1 MIYPHDDG
9 GGLSPSRGPG
19 SAPHRRAQDPTAT
32 ETADR
37 GAQIGSPTVLVKLHG
52 VDLPGTRFG
61 DRHGVRVGLRV
72 KHEIQCLV
80 SADVDDAFWETE
92 IRVRQLTP
100 GYDYTGPAV
109 RGRRDER
116 FLSLAWLDQT
126 DELFR
131 ALKIRLDQLP
141 TDLVS
146 EAQSSDATLSAM
158 VRLTDDRGEPLCAT
172 APQSHLIWTLE
183 ADA

>member
-1 MIYPHDDG
+1 
-9 GGLSPSRGPG
+9 
-19 SAPHRRAQDPTAT
+19 
-32 ETADR
+32 
-37 GAQIGSPTVLVKLHG
+37 VLVKLHG

-92 IRVRQLTP
+92 IRVRQLTQ

-109 RGRRDER
+109 RGRRGER
-116 FLSLAWLDQT
+116 FLALAWLDQT

-146 EAQSSDATLSAM
+146 EAQASDASLSAM

-183 ADA
+183 TDA

>member
-1 MIYPHDDG
+1 M
-9 GGLSPSRGPG
+9 
-19 SAPHRRAQDPTAT
+19 
-32 ETADR
+32 
-37 GAQIGSPTVLVKLHG
+37 LVKLHG

-61 DRHGVRVGLRV
+61 DHHGVRVGLRV
-72 KHEIQCLV
+72 RHEIQCLV
-80 SADVDDAFWETE
+80 SADADDGFWETE
-92 IRVRQLTP
+92 IRVRQLTH

-109 RGRRDER
+109 RGRRGER
-116 FLSLAWLDQT
+116 FLALAWVDHT

-146 EAQSSDATLSAM
+146 EAQASDASLSAK
-158 VRLTDDRGEPLCAT
+158 VRLTDNRGEPLCAT

-183 ADA
+183 AGA